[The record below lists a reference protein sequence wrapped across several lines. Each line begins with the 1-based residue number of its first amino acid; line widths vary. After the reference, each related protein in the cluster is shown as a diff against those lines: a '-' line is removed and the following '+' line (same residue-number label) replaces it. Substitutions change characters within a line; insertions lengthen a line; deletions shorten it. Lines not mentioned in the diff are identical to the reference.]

1 MTVLARTVRATPFRP
16 ADEAWDVIVGLLAPN
31 GGSARDELLNI
42 AGVATSLIA
51 SGAPKNDKI
60 VVWGDG
66 PRVRINCIYD
76 EDALT
81 GDNASETKLAR
92 SPTDGDWFMSLP
104 CPEEDHTWVQAALA
118 KKSTRITARKLGEK
132 LDTDADEGMSAS
144 AAIID
149 KEAFLRP

>member
-31 GGSARDELLNI
+31 VGAARDELMKV

-60 VVWGDG
+60 VVWGGG
-66 PRVRINCIYD
+66 PRVRIDCIYD
-76 EDALT
+76 EDAIT
-81 GDNASETKLAR
+81 GDDASEMKLAR
-92 SPTDGDWFMSLP
+92 SPTDGDWSMSLP
-104 CPEEDHTWVQAALA
+104 CPEEDLTWVQGALA

-132 LDTDADEGMSAS
+132 LDTDADESMSDS
-144 AAIID
+144 AATID